1 MQIFLPFMIKGGNVP
16 TKAILL
22 MNYHKSTESKF
33 KKTTA
38 EDFKDTNHVIV
49 DYRVGICRFNVNKC
63 DVTDTLLP
71 HGAAKVSS

>member
-1 MQIFLPFMIKGGNVP
+1 
-16 TKAILL
+16 

-38 EDFKDTNHVIV
+38 EDVKDTNHVIV

-63 DVTDTLLP
+63 DVTDTLCHVYTLCM
-71 HGAAKVSS
+71 HGAAEVSFQSTQRSE

>member
-1 MQIFLPFMIKGGNVP
+1 
-16 TKAILL
+16 